1 MPLTDKTI
9 KHALPA
15 ECPRKLFDGGGLHL
29 LITPQCGKYWC
40 YCYRFAGKN
49 CTLAL
54 GGYNKISDYAIQTGR
69 ATHNRA
75 AAVPKIVH
83 SADKRRGKHHSALPV
98 AEMGI
103 FLRCLEEY
111 TNRKT
116 ALLPRLLILTLTCSG
131 EVRTK
136 PPKPSE

>member
-1 MPLTDKTI
+1 MVAVCICSSHRSVANTGVTAIALQARIAPLI
-9 KHALPA
+9 
-15 ECPRKLFDGGGLHL
+15 
-29 LITPQCGKYWC
+29 
-40 YCYRFAGKN
+40 
-49 CTLAL
+49 L

-83 SADKRRGKHHSALPV
+83 SADKRRVKHHSALPV